1 MTSLSN
7 FVMFVGLHHRW
18 DYIGMCLFNCNEFV
32 SNIFYYEKAQLC
44 LIRFF
49 LRYGGYEIGW
59 SYWKY
64 AEIRL

>member
-18 DYIGMCLFNCNEFV
+18 DYIGMCFFNCNEFV
-32 SNIFYYEKAQLC
+32 SNFADVL
-44 LIRFF
+44 RFNFASLDF

-59 SYWKY
+59 LYWKY